1 MLSKFKN
8 IEYRI
13 KNIEVERSIYV
24 LCSIFYSLFS
34 QSQCAMCRASL
45 QNEANKSVAEGVND
59 GIVYLMAIPYILVA
73 GVFYAVWRLK
83 QKKKKLK
90 RNFKN
95 AIQIHHK
102 LVTLKGSHVKFSC
115 NIVLNSAIRD
125 AFSMTR

>member
-24 LCSIFYSLFS
+24 LFSIFYSLFS

-45 QNEANKSVAEGVND
+45 QNEANKAVAEGVND

-83 QKKKKLK
+83 QKKKVV
-90 RNFKN
+90 
-95 AIQIHHK
+95 AE
-102 LVTLKGSHVKFSC
+102 
-115 NIVLNSAIRD
+115 
-125 AFSMTR
+125 

>member
-24 LCSIFYSLFS
+24 LFSIFYSLFS

-45 QNEANKSVAEGVND
+45 QNEANKAVAEGVND

-83 QKKKKLK
+83 QKKKE
-90 RNFKN
+90 
-95 AIQIHHK
+95 
-102 LVTLKGSHVKFSC
+102 VE
-115 NIVLNSAIRD
+115 
-125 AFSMTR
+125 

>member
-13 KNIEVERSIYV
+13 KNKEVERSIYF

-45 QNEANKSVAEGVND
+45 QNEANKAVAEGVND

-83 QKKKKLK
+83 QKKKE
-90 RNFKN
+90 
-95 AIQIHHK
+95 
-102 LVTLKGSHVKFSC
+102 VK
-115 NIVLNSAIRD
+115 A
-125 AFSMTR
+125 